1 MALTAT
7 ELLAGINAAF
17 TDAASWNRAMLRL
30 ALEGRI
36 TEQEGVIAQGR
47 ATIGKRD
54 VAEQAWIEG
63 EMAKLAALQA
73 QLQALA
79 ARPTVP
85 IEPAG

>member
-1 MALTAT
+1 MAQTNV
-7 ELLAGINAAF
+7 EILAGINGAF
-17 TDAASWNRAMLRL
+17 ADAPTWARAMLRL
-30 ALEGRI
+30 ALVEKI

-79 ARPTVP
+79 AKPVVP
-85 IEPAG
+85 IEV